1 MTSDGGNLTR
11 LMLVDDHPL
20 LRRGLRQLFA
30 DEADFEVV
38 AEAGTGG
45 EAVRAAQEQQPDLIL
60 LDLHMKE
67 MSGLD
72 TLDALRAAGVEA
84 RIVILTVSDQ
94 RDEVVAA
101 FRRGADGYLLKDMEP
116 EELVERIKQAA
127 AGETVVSEQLSGVLA
142 TALRAPEQ
150 NDDLIARLTEREA
163 AILRQIAR
171 GQSNKVIARHLDIAE
186 GTVKVHVK
194 NLLKKMNMRSRV
206 EAAVWAVGHGLK

>member
-1 MTSDGGNLTR
+1 MSNPLTR

-30 DEADFEVV
+30 DEPGFQVV
-38 AEAGTGG
+38 AEAGRGG
-45 EAVRAAQEQQPDLIL
+45 EAVDMALAAAPDLIL

-72 TLDALRAAGVEA
+72 TLDALRAAGVGA
-84 RIVILTVSDQ
+84 RIIVLTVSDQ
-94 RDEVVAA
+94 REEVVAA

-116 EELVERIKQAA
+116 EELVDRIKRAA
-127 AGETVVSEQLSGVLA
+127 SGETVVSSTVLA
-142 TALRAPEQ
+142 TALRAPDQSE
-150 NDDLIARLTEREA
+150 DLINRLTEREA

-171 GQSNKVIARHLDIAE
+171 GHSNKIIARELDIAE